1 MKQFSECTNR
11 SVKWSMLNQIL
22 GKCVLNMNT
31 PDERTKAD
39 INLKEL
45 DQSSLYLNIQSF
57 LADLDEIG
65 ESRLPQR
72 AYLAT
77 RRAIRHLQLHPGQ
90 TVLEREMAE
99 ILGMSRTPV
108 REALVRLEMEGWVRL
123 IPRRGFVVA
132 PIVADDLQQIYE
144 VVEGL
149 DGIAA
154 SLATKRA
161 TSEELDQLDHLIH
174 EQEKALQLEDLLTW
188 TNLDEQFHQF
198 IVDLAQNPRLR
209 GVMDS
214 QSDQLYRARLYTIK
228 LRPKPT
234 RSIMDHKAIVS
245 VMRAG
250 EPEAARMMVQSHRY
264 RARNEILKVIRSLPS
279 N

>member
-1 MKQFSECTNR
+1 
-11 SVKWSMLNQIL
+11 
-22 GKCVLNMNT
+22 MNT
-31 PDERTKAD
+31 PDELTRAD
-39 INLKEL
+39 VNGKEL
-45 DQSSLYLNIQSF
+45 DQSALFQNIHSF
-57 LADLDEIG
+57 LSSLDKNG

-77 RRAIRHLQLHPGQ
+77 RHAIRHLQLPPGQ

-144 VVEGL
+144 VVEAL
-149 DGIAA
+149 DGIAG

-161 TSEELDQLDHLIH
+161 TSEELDQLDHLIE
-174 EQEKALQLEDLLTW
+174 EQEKALELEDLLAW
-188 TNLDEQFHQF
+188 TDLDEQFHQL
-198 IVDLAQNPRLR
+198 IVDLTQNPRLR
-209 GVMDS
+209 GIMDS
-214 QSDQLYRARLYTIK
+214 QSDQLFRARLYTIK

-234 RSIMDHKAIVS
+234 RSIMEHKAIVT
-245 VMRAG
+245 VMRAA
-250 EPEAARMMVQSHRY
+250 EPEAARTMLQSHRY
-264 RARNEILKVIRSLPS
+264 RARSEILEVIRSMPVAS
-279 N
+279 F

>member
-1 MKQFSECTNR
+1 
-11 SVKWSMLNQIL
+11 
-22 GKCVLNMNT
+22 MNT
-31 PDERTKAD
+31 PDESTRAHV
-39 INLKEL
+39 NLEEP
-45 DQSSLYLNIQSF
+45 DQSSLSLDIHSI
-57 LADLDEIG
+57 LSSLDEMG

-77 RRAIRHLQLHPGQ
+77 RHAIRQLQLPPGK

-144 VVEGL
+144 VVEAL
-149 DGIAA
+149 DGIAG

-161 TSEELDQLDHLIH
+161 TSEELDQLDRLIE
-174 EQEKALQLEDLLTW
+174 EQEKALELGDLLAW
-188 TNLDEQFHQF
+188 TTLDEQFHQF

-209 GVMDS
+209 GIMDS

-228 LRPKPT
+228 LRPRPT
-234 RSIMDHKAIVS
+234 QSIMDHKAIVT
-245 VMRAG
+245 VMRTG
-250 EPEAARMMVQSHRY
+250 EPEAARIMLQSHRY
-264 RARNEILKVIRSLPS
+264 RARKEILEVIRSLEVNHNRES
-279 N
+279 LS

>member
-1 MKQFSECTNR
+1 
-11 SVKWSMLNQIL
+11 
-22 GKCVLNMNT
+22 MNT

-45 DQSSLYLNIQSF
+45 DQSSLYQGIQSF

-65 ESRLPQR
+65 ETRLPQR

-188 TNLDEQFHQF
+188 TTLDEQFHQF

>member
-1 MKQFSECTNR
+1 
-11 SVKWSMLNQIL
+11 L
-22 GKCVLNMNT
+22 GKCVYTMNT
-31 PDERTKAD
+31 PDELKLED
-39 INLKEL
+39 VNSKEL
-45 DQSSLYLNIQSF
+45 DQSSLSQNIQTF
-57 LADLDEIG
+57 LSSLDKNG

-77 RRAIRHLQLHPGQ
+77 RHAIRDLQLPPGQ

-149 DGIAA
+149 DGIAC

-161 TSEELDQLDHLIH
+161 TSAELDQLDYLVE
-174 EQEKALQLEDLLTW
+174 EQEKALEIGDLLLW
-188 TNLDEQFHQF
+188 TDLDEQFHQT

-209 GVMDS
+209 GIMDS
-214 QSDQLYRARLYTIK
+214 QTDQLYRARLYTIK
-228 LRPKPT
+228 FRPKPT
-234 RSIMDHKAIVS
+234 PSIMDHKAIVT
-245 VMRAG
+245 VMRTG
-250 EPEAARMMVQSHRY
+250 EPEAARMMLQSHRY
-264 RARNEILKVIRSLPS
+264 RARNEILDAIRTMPMSS
-279 N
+279 I